1 MIEAIR
7 IGLYDPDIRQL
18 RDIKTGEILS
28 SYDSVCDTDT
38 QRRLIKM
45 GVLKSPP
52 MSLEQVSACGSG
64 ILGSFERIMG
74 CLLLLISALLN
85 YSTFF
90 VGTLQQRH

>member
-28 SYDSVCDTDT
+28 SYDTVCDTDT

-52 MSLEQVSACGSG
+52 MSLEH
-64 ILGSFERIMG
+64 
-74 CLLLLISALLN
+74 ALANNAIDARTGEVFLEN
-85 YSTFF
+85 YHLSN
-90 VGTLQQRH
+90 